1 MKMPD
6 EKLIRS
12 EIKNALFILLG
23 SMFLAAGVV
32 LFLQPNQ
39 IATGGTPG
47 VAILV
52 HHLSGMPTGML
63 MLAINIPLLLIGVR
77 LLGKAFA
84 FRSVV
89 AILLT
94 SVLIDVLNEVLSL
107 AALSHN
113 MLLATLY
120 GGIAV
125 GIGVGLILHGNASAG
140 GSTIV
145 ARIISSRSRLKS
157 GQVIMILDLMIIIAS
172 GFVFKN
178 TEQALWS
185 LISIYA
191 TAKCIDMVLTGTPS
205 EKVVHIASNKSQ
217 LLSQKITETLGP
229 YGTVL
234 TGKDLLGEGEKTLI
248 FVTVESRRITFLRD
262 LIRQNDPD
270 AFMVVMEASEMQ
282 GRGHGW

>member
-1 MKMPD
+1 MTC
-6 EKLIRS
+6 EKWVIP
-12 EIKNALFILLG
+12 EIKNSLFILLG
-23 SMFLAAGVV
+23 AIFLASGVV

-47 VAILV
+47 VAILLN
-52 HHLSGMPTGML
+52 HLWGMPTGML
-63 MLAINIPLLLIGVR
+63 MLAINIPLLLIGVS

-84 FRSVV
+84 IRSVA

-94 SVLIDVLNEVLSL
+94 SVLIDLLHEVLNL
-107 AALSHN
+107 AALSHT

-125 GIGVGLILHGNASAG
+125 GVGVGLILHGNASAG

-145 ARIISSRSRLKS
+145 ARIISSRSHLKS
-157 GQVIMILDLMIIIAS
+157 GQVIMILDLMIIVAS

-191 TAKCIDMVLTGTPS
+191 TAKCIDMVLTGAPS

-217 LLSQKITETLGP
+217 ILSQKISETLGQH
-229 YGTVL
+229 GTVL
-234 TGKDLLGEGEKTLI
+234 TGKGLLGEEEKTLI

-262 LIRQNDPD
+262 LIRQHDPN